1 MTEAKLGN
9 LKNENLKIFICHL
22 AAPTANFWPSSRVFL
37 TGDGERTPIAENVF
51 LPLHQAKFPQIVLPR
66 IFQIAEIRGGRIF
79 PQWGEFEVLLGDLA

>member
-1 MTEAKLGN
+1 MTEAKLEN

-22 AAPTANFWPSSRVFL
+22 AAPAANFWPSSR
-37 TGDGERTPIAENVF
+37 DGERTPIAENLF